1 MTADPTVTTNPTIEL
16 LNQHGSV
23 RRYRTDPVPRAVIE
37 AIVVAAQRAS
47 TSSNLQLF
55 SAVVVTAQETRDRL
69 AELCG
74 DQAHIRQ
81 APVFIAWCADRSR
94 LDRACELRGYTQNTD
109 TVESFL
115 VAAVDTAIAMQNATV
130 AAESLGLG
138 MCYIGAIRNNPAD
151 VIELLKLP
159 RHVVPIAG
167 MTLGWPTRAPM
178 IRPRLA
184 LDTVLHWDEYSHEGL
199 DAHLAD
205 YDQAMIA
212 TGIYGGRQV
221 GAGDSRDEV
230 DDYGWTEH
238 SARRVNSPTRV
249 GLRSVIEGQGYP
261 LK

>member
-1 MTADPTVTTNPTIEL
+1 MTTNPTIDL

-23 RRYRTDPVPRAVIE
+23 RSYRADPVPRAMIE

-47 TSSNLQLF
+47 TSSNLQMF
-55 SAVVVTAQETRDRL
+55 SAVVVTAEETRTQL
-69 AELCG
+69 AQLCG
-74 DQAHIRQ
+74 DQQHIRQ

-94 LDRACELRGYTQNTD
+94 LDRACEVRGYVQNTD

-130 AAESLGLG
+130 AAESMGLG

-151 VIELLKLP
+151 VIALLKLP
-159 RHVVPIAG
+159 QHVFPVAG

-184 LDTVLHWDEYSHEGL
+184 LDAVLHWEEFSNDGL
-199 DAHLAD
+199 DAHLAA

-221 GAGDSRDEV
+221 GAADGRAEV
-230 DDYGWTEH
+230 EEYGWTEH
-238 SARRVNSPTRV
+238 SARRVNGPTRV
-249 GLRSVIEGQGYP
+249 GLRRVIEGQGFP
-261 LK
+261 LT